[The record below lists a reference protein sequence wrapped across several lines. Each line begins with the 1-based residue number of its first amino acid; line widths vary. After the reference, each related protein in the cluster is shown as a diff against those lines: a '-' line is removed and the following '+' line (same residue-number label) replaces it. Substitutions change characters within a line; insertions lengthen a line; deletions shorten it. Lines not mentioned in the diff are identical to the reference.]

1 MAYETIRYELD
12 GGVATI
18 TLDRPERLNAWN
30 ERMGIELGVAMAA
43 AEDDDAV
50 RAVVVTGNGR
60 AFCAGADLSGGEFG
74 GGDATDAPTGRQ
86 AYPFQIRKPVIA
98 AINGHAIG
106 VGITYPL
113 LADVRFIAADA
124 KVQFAFVRRGVIP
137 ELASHVILPRVIGL
151 SRAAGLLLT
160 GRMFT
165 GAEAAVMGLAEPA
178 LPAAEVLPA
187 AQAMAHEIASSTNPV
202 SVAVA
207 KQLLWE
213 GMLQSPDQMLAR
225 EGALFA
231 WMARQPAAAEGIAH
245 FMERRPAAFSSSVS
259 TGLPPML

>member
-43 AEDDDAV
+43 ADDDDAV

-60 AFCAGADLSGGEFG
+60 AFCAGADLSRGEFG

-86 AYPFQIRKPVIA
+86 AFPFQIHKPVIA

-137 ELASHVILPRVIGL
+137 ELASHVILPRVMGL

-160 GRMFT
+160 GRMIT
-165 GAEAAVMGLAEPA
+165 GTEAAALGLAEPA

-187 AQAMAHEIASSTNPV
+187 ATAMAREIATSTNPV

-207 KQLLWE
+207 KHLLWE
-213 GMLQSPDQMLAR
+213 GMLQSPEQMLER
-225 EGALFA
+225 EGPLFA

-245 FMERRPAAFSSSVS
+245 FMERRPAAFASSVS
-259 TGLPPML
+259 GGLPPML